1 MDPELR
7 AYLEGMETRLR
18 ESFEARLR
26 DNAESMEV
34 RLREYTDQR
43 SESMEARL
51 REYTDQRSEMIETR
65 LLRAFRNFSHPVEA
79 RLRVQ
84 KASTRAFN
92 ERLDAIE
99 DRVEFLEGLSSNG
112 SEPS

>member
-1 MDPELR
+1 MLSVGEAKMDEELR
-7 AYLEGMETRLR
+7 TYLQGME
-18 ESFEARLR
+18 S
-26 DNAESMEV
+26 

-43 SESMEARL
+43 SEV
-51 REYTDQRSEMIETR
+51 IETR

-84 KASTRAFN
+84 KAATRAFN

-99 DRVEFLEGLSSNG
+99 DRVEFLEKRDSNG
-112 SEPS
+112 TPSLFDSNYLTAL